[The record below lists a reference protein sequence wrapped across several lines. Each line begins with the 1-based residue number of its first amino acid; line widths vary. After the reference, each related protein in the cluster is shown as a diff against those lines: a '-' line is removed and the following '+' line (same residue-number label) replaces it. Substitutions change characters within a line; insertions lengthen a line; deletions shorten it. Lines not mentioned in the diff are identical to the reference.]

1 MKSIIKNT
9 MILTVITII
18 SGLMLGLV
26 YDVTKEPIAIQKSN
40 EKASAYSKVFPDA
53 SSFTEDA
60 EINLG
65 LSNDILNAN
74 GYTEQVIDEVLAAKD
89 ESGKILGHVMTVTTK
104 EGYGGDIVL
113 SLGITNEGLL
123 NGIEIL
129 SINETAGLGM
139 KAAENEFMSQFTN
152 KNVAKF
158 AYVKNEVAA
167 DYEIDAISG
176 ATITTNA
183 VVNGVNAGIAYATQI
198 SVDGGGQNE

>member
-26 YDVTKEPIAIQKSN
+26 YDVTKEPIAIQKDK
-40 EKASAYSKVFPDA
+40 EKASAYMQVFPDA
-53 SSFTEDA
+53 SSFSEDTA
-60 EINLG
+60 INLE

-74 GYTEQVIDEVLAAKD
+74 GYTEQVIDEVLTAKD
-89 ESGKILGHVMTVTTK
+89 DAGTVLGHVMTVTTK
-104 EGYGGDIVL
+104 EGYGGDIIL
-113 SLGITNEGLL
+113 SLGITSDGLL

-129 SINETAGLGM
+129 SISETAGLGM
-139 KAAENEFMSQFTN
+139 KATENDFKSQFTN

-158 AYVKNEVAA
+158 AYVKNGAAA

-198 SVDGGGQNE
+198 SVDGGVQDE